1 MTCLLEKAKQY
12 QQFFGGLF
20 YPCSTNLNTNN
31 KSMKKSSLL
40 LEKKNVQH
48 INIALKYPDEGIRL
62 GNTLGMGLGKITKDT
77 LLQEKLNLKD
87 TQIIFYFYNFDMSD
101 AHW

>member
-1 MTCLLEKAKQY
+1 
-12 QQFFGGLF
+12 
-20 YPCSTNLNTNN
+20 
-31 KSMKKSSLL
+31 
-40 LEKKNVQH
+40 
-48 INIALKYPDEGIRL
+48 
-62 GNTLGMGLGKITKDT
+62 MGLGKITKDT

>member
-1 MTCLLEKAKQY
+1 
-12 QQFFGGLF
+12 
-20 YPCSTNLNTNN
+20 
-31 KSMKKSSLL
+31 MKKPSLL

-48 INIALKYPDEGIRL
+48 INIVLKYPDEGIRL